1 MVTGVRARA
10 EYWDAVGSVL
20 DPEVPVLSVVDLG
33 IVRDIREEDGTV
45 VVDVTPTYSGC
56 PATEAIVADTAQ
68 SEEAFS
74 WFRNDRADID
84 RHRDGLTLDG
94 QGLDRLTLFAAT
106 PQPTEHFYG
115 EDPLKQD

>member
-56 PATEAIVADTAQ
+56 PAMRVIEH
-68 SEEAFS
+68 
-74 WFRNDRADID
+74 DIAEHLITGTD
-84 RHRDGLTLDG
+84 AEHTP
-94 QGLDRLTLFAAT
+94 AAANV
-106 PQPTEHFYG
+106 G
-115 EDPLKQD
+115 K